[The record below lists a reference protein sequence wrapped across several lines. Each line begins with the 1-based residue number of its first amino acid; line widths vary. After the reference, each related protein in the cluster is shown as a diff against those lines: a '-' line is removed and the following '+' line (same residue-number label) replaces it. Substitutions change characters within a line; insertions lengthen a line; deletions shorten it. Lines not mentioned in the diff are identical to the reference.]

1 MYAVVE
7 ISGKQ
12 FKVEEGRFIDADLLS
27 PNSGETS
34 LTFDKVAL
42 ISKDGQVTVGSPFI
56 KGAQIKTTIVKNFK
70 DKKIIVFKQ
79 KPKKGTRLKQGH
91 RQQYTRLM
99 VDSIVA

>member
-12 FKVEEGRFIDADLLS
+12 FKVEEGRFIDVDLQPEGFTEFS
-27 PNSGETS
+27 
-34 LTFDKVAL
+34 FDKVLLVA
-42 ISKDGQVTVGSPFI
+42 DGSDIKSGVPFVKNATV
-56 KGAQIKTTIVKNFK
+56 KAKLVKNFK

-91 RQQYTRLM
+91 RQQYSRVM
-99 VDSIVA
+99 IEKIEG

>member
-12 FKVEEGRFIDADLLS
+12 FKVEEGRFIDVDLQADATEFS
-27 PNSGETS
+27 
-34 LTFDKVAL
+34 FDKVLLVSDDSGVKSGA
-42 ISKDGQVTVGSPFI
+42 PFL
-56 KGAQIKTTIVKNFK
+56 KGATVKAKLVKNFK

-91 RQQYTRLM
+91 RQQYSRVM
-99 VDSIVA
+99 IEKIEA